1 MTITRLTALVAGLV
15 LVTGLAACGG
25 DGNGPSVASLGGSNG
40 HDHSSDDDGGGG
52 GGGTNA
58 DNAKWEDSMLKYA
71 KCMRSHGVD
80 MPDPTF
86 DSEGHVQIHANVS
99 GKGGPA
105 QDTFKKA
112 DNACKHFIENG
123 RPQVHLTPK
132 EQAEM
137 QDKALK
143 MARCMRSKG
152 HDFPDPQV
160 SDDGKITMS
169 VGGGKNAPQKDDP
182 NVQKDMQAC
191 ARRVGMVGPDGKK
204 IPGGGG
210 FAVSGGKA
218 G

>member
-1 MTITRLTALVAGLV
+1 MTIARLTAVVAGLV

-25 DGNGPSVASLGGSNG
+25 DGNGPSVASLNGSHNN
-40 HDHSSDDDGGGG
+40 HSADDGGGG
-52 GGGTNA
+52 GQGTNA

-86 DSEGHVQIHANVS
+86 DSEGHVQIRANVS
-99 GKGGPA
+99 GKGGSA

-137 QDKALK
+137 QDRALK
-143 MARCMRSKG
+143 LARCMRSKG

-160 SDDGKITMS
+160 SDDGKITARAA
-169 VGGGKNAPQKDDP
+169 GGKNGPDKSDP
-182 NVQKDMQAC
+182 NVEKDMQAC
-191 ARRVGMVGPDGKK
+191 SRQVGMIGPNGAKAK
-204 IPGGGG
+204 GGG
-210 FAVSGGKA
+210 FAVSGGTA

>member
-1 MTITRLTALVAGLV
+1 MTITRLTAVVAGLV

-25 DGNGPSVASLGGSNG
+25 DGNGPSVASLNGSHNN
-40 HDHSSDDDGGGG
+40 HSSDGGGG
-52 GGGTNA
+52 GGQGTNA

-80 MPDPTF
+80 MPDPKF
-86 DSEGHVQIHANVS
+86 DSEGHVQISANVH
-99 GKGGPA
+99 GQGGPA
-105 QDTFKKA
+105 KDTFKKA

-160 SDDGKITMS
+160 SDDGKITVS
-169 VGGGKNAPQKDDP
+169 AGGGGGKAAPKQDDP

-191 ARRVGMVGPDGKK
+191 ARKVGMVGPDGKK
-204 IPGGGG
+204 MPGGGL
-210 FAVSGGKA
+210 AVSGGKA